1 MKMKSEKSKK
11 QNKRKKH
18 FFFSLLVCYISFFP
32 LVKFERLLHKKKA
45 TINKKRRVL
54 EYVYTNMKTKQKCRR
69 ICSQFKKK
77 KRRKPSR
84 RLTMKRTTIIMQ
96 LVRIWHLR
104 ESQGREEKVI

>member
-1 MKMKSEKSKK
+1 MKSEKSKK

-54 EYVYTNMKTKQKCRR
+54 EYLYTNMKTKQKCRR

-77 KRRKPSR
+77 TKQTTNNETRK
-84 RLTMKRTTIIMQ
+84 KRTTIIMQ